1 MKYTVTGR
9 FFGMNETWEESADDE
24 SELAFVMNKVR
35 DNGNDIDITVTDED
49 GNKLDP
55 EEVEKII
62 LEAEAE
68 RPVKL
73 RDILD
78 LIDSSVEI
86 DLTVS
91 VCGQVADSATGTKND
106 EAITDYE
113 DCGVDSMDVV
123 DNTLVIT
130 VVTTYD
136 D

>member
-1 MKYTVTGR
+1 MKYTVTGS
-9 FFGMNETWEESADDE
+9 FLGMNETWEEDADDE
-24 SELAFVMNKVR
+24 SELAFVMNKV
-35 DNGNDIDITVTDED
+35 NNNDCCVDITVTDED
-49 GNKLDP
+49 GNELDS
-55 EEVEKII
+55 EEIEKIV
-62 LEAEAE
+62 LKAEAD

-78 LIDSSVEI
+78 LLDSDVEI

-91 VCGQVADSATGTKND
+91 VCGQAADSATGTKND
-106 EAITDYE
+106 EAISDYG

-123 DNTLVIT
+123 DDTLVIT